1 MPHFSQGSSRVL
13 KRFFFNGGQPSRRRS
28 KTEALAYRGPEN
40 RRARISAPRSLR
52 QYTAEAIETLRDI
65 MRDKKAPPAAR
76 SLAANALLDRGY
88 GRPPQT
94 VNASVA
100 SRPVRE
106 MSDAELLAIAASE
119 PQEVST
125 QH

>member
-1 MPHFSQGSSRVL
+1 MAKFQKGQSGNP
-13 KRFFFNGGQPSRRRS
+13 GGRPKAVAEVQELARQHTPDAI
-28 KTEALAYRGPEN
+28 KTLA
-40 RRARISAPRSLR
+40 
-52 QYTAEAIETLRDI
+52 QI
-65 MRDKKAPPAAR
+65 MRDPKAPPAAR
-76 SLAANALLDRGY
+76 AMASNSILDRAF

-94 VNASVA
+94 VNANVA

-119 PQEVST
+119 PEEVPT

>member
-1 MPHFSQGSSRVL
+1 MARFQKGQSGNPGGRPKVL
-13 KRFFFNGGQPSRRRS
+13 GEVQ
-28 KTEALAYRGPEN
+28 ELA
-40 RRARISAPRSLR
+40 R
-52 QYTAEAIETLRDI
+52 QYTAEALETLRDI

-76 SLAANALLDRGY
+76 ALASNSILDRAY

-94 VNASVA
+94 VNANVT
-100 SRPVRE
+100 SRPVRD

-119 PQEVST
+119 AEEAPT

>member
-1 MPHFSQGSSRVL
+1 MARFQKGQSGNPGGRPKVL
-13 KRFFFNGGQPSRRRS
+13 GQVQ
-28 KTEALAYRGPEN
+28 ELA
-40 RRARISAPRSLR
+40 R
-52 QYTAEAIETLRDI
+52 QYTAEALETLRDI

-76 SLAANALLDRGY
+76 ALASNSILDRAY

-94 VNASVA
+94 VNANVT
-100 SRPVRE
+100 SRPVRD

-119 PQEVST
+119 AEEAPT